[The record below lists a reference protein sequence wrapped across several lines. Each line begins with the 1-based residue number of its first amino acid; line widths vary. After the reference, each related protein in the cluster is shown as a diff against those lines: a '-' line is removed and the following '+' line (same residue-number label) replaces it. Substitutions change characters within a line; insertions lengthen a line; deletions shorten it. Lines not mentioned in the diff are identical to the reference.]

1 LRGFARPIA
10 LATLLLA
17 SLALAGSAEQAEPP
31 EPYQHNR
38 FDYWRFRE
46 RFPDILEPN
55 YLPFM
60 TYRVSP
66 PGVRGAGALARRLA
80 GWLGL
85 DAPPA
90 EELLVFCRW
99 LPSDFPLR
107 VAIVPPEID
116 DESVYEFWWKSPAD
130 YVAAVER
137 ALAIW
142 ERDLE
147 GAVRFERVDREA
159 EATLVLRVV
168 GEEAPSPEPSV
179 QVLGTTSL
187 GDACRVLGG
196 DPGSGRL
203 EVRYNARE
211 LKIYV
216 VDQHGLLLP
225 DQVEKVALHEI
236 GHAIGMRG
244 HSPIPADLMYEVA
257 RDQLGPDGLG
267 DEDVN
272 SFLSLYAFPN
282 GTVYTS
288 LAPAEQRPAEPPA
301 LPEGPPRLALAPH
314 VDAQRG
320 FEIQLPMGW
329 TRIETP
335 FGVAAVN
342 GVSWDY
348 DASFQLI
355 VRRYDT
361 IESYLENHGAAHFGV
376 SAITSV
382 GDASIAGR
390 RARRFTLERPNYGF
404 AEEFIFIES
413 GDGRVLISI
422 AECPIDG
429 QAAYRPWFDAIL
441 GSLEIQDGST
451 PGADRDY
458 SSAVADPE
466 PPPSGTGSP

>member
-1 LRGFARPIA
+1 LRGFAKRIA
-10 LATLLLA
+10 WATLLLA
-17 SLALAGSAEQAEPP
+17 SIALAGCIEEGEAPA
-31 EPYQHNR
+31 PYHHNR
-38 FDYWRFRE
+38 FDYWLFRD

-60 TYRVSP
+60 AYRVSP
-66 PGVRGAGALARRLA
+66 SEPAGAAALARRFA
-80 GWLGL
+80 SWLGFE
-85 DAPPA
+85 APPA

-99 LPSDFPLR
+99 PESEFPLR
-107 VAIVPPEID
+107 VAIVAPEID
-116 DESVYEFWWKSPAD
+116 EDIAYEFWSKTPAD

-142 ERDLE
+142 GRDLE
-147 GAVRFERVDREA
+147 GTVGFERVDGEA
-159 EATLVLRVV
+159 QATLVLRIV

-179 QVLGTTSL
+179 QVLGRASL
-187 GDACRVLGG
+187 GHACRVLGG
-196 DPGSGRL
+196 DPSSGRL

-267 DEDVN
+267 AEDVN
-272 SFLSLYAFPN
+272 SFLSLYALPN

-288 LAPAEQRPAEPPA
+288 LDQAKLRVDDRPA

-314 VDAQRG
+314 VDAVRG
-320 FEIQLPMGW
+320 FEIQMPMGW
-329 TRIETP
+329 LRIATP

-355 VRRYDT
+355 VRHYDT
-361 IESYLENHGAAHFGV
+361 IETYLERNAAAHFGV
-376 SAITSV
+376 AVITSV
-382 GDASIAGR
+382 RDASIAGH
-390 RARRFTLERPNYGF
+390 RARRFTLVRRKYGL
-404 AEEFIFIES
+404 AEEFSFIES

-422 AECPIDG
+422 AECPIESR
-429 QAAYRPWFDAIL
+429 AAYRPWFEAIL
-441 GSLEIQDGST
+441 ASLEIQDSSK

-458 SSAVADPE
+458 SSGGADPD
-466 PPPSGTGSP
+466 PPPQGSP

>member
-1 LRGFARPIA
+1 MRGFTRPIA

-17 SLALAGSAEQAEPP
+17 SVALAGCSEEADPP
-31 EPYQHNR
+31 EPYHHNR
-38 FDYWRFRE
+38 FDYWLFRD

-60 TYRVSP
+60 AYRVSP
-66 PGVRGAGALARRLA
+66 PELAGAAALARRFA
-80 GWLGL
+80 SWLGVE
-85 DAPPA
+85 APPA

-99 LPSDFPLR
+99 SESDFPLR
-107 VAIVPPEID
+107 VAIVAPELD
-116 DESVYEFWWKSPAD
+116 DESAYEFWSKSPAD

-147 GAVRFERVDREA
+147 GTVGFERVDGEA
-159 EATLVLRVV
+159 QATLVLRIV
-168 GEEAPSPEPSV
+168 GEEAPSPEPTV
-179 QVLGTTSL
+179 QVLGRTSL

-196 DPGSGRL
+196 DPNSGQL

-216 VDQHGLLLP
+216 VDQHGLLLA

-257 RDQLGPDGLG
+257 RDHLGPDGLG
-267 DEDVN
+267 AEDVN
-272 SFLSLYAFPN
+272 SFLSLYALPN

-288 LAPAEQRPAEPPA
+288 LAPAKRRVADPPA

-314 VDAQRG
+314 VDARRG
-320 FEIQLPMGW
+320 FEIQIPMGW
-329 TRIETP
+329 LRIATP

-361 IESYLENHGAAHFGV
+361 IESYLERNAAAHFGV
-376 SAITSV
+376 SVITSV
-382 GDASIAGR
+382 RDASIAGH
-390 RARRFTLERPNYGF
+390 RARRFTLARPNDGL
-404 AEEFIFIES
+404 AEEFSFIES

-422 AECPIDG
+422 AECPVES
-429 QAAYRPWFDAIL
+429 QAAYRPWLEAIL
-441 GSLEIQDGST
+441 ASLEIQDSSK

-458 SSAVADPE
+458 SSGAAGPD
-466 PPPSGTGSP
+466 PPPERSP

>member
-1 LRGFARPIA
+1 MRGFARRIA
-10 LATLLLA
+10 WATLILA
-17 SLALAGSAEQAEPP
+17 SIAPAGCTEEGEAPA
-31 EPYQHNR
+31 PYHHNR
-38 FDYWRFRE
+38 FDYWLFRD

-60 TYRVSP
+60 AYRVSP
-66 PGVRGAGALARRLA
+66 PELAGAAALARRFA
-80 GWLGL
+80 SWLGVE
-85 DAPPA
+85 APPA

-99 LPSDFPLR
+99 SESEFPLR
-107 VAIVPPEID
+107 VAIVAPEID
-116 DESVYEFWWKSPAD
+116 EIAYEFWSKSPAN

-137 ALAIW
+137 ALALW

-147 GAVRFERVDREA
+147 GTVGFERVESSE
-159 EATLVLRVV
+159 EATLVLRIL
-168 GEEAPSPEPSV
+168 GEEAPAPEPTV
-179 QVLGTTSL
+179 QVLGTASL

-196 DPGSGRL
+196 DPASGRL
-203 EVRYNARE
+203 EVRYHVRE
-211 LKIYV
+211 LRIYV

-225 DQVEKVALHEI
+225 DQVERVALHEI

-257 RDQLGPDGLG
+257 RDRLGPDGLG
-267 DEDVN
+267 AEDVN
-272 SFLSLYAFPN
+272 SFLSLYAIPS

-288 LAPAEQRPAEPPA
+288 LAPAKRRAADPPA

-314 VDAQRG
+314 VDAGRG
-320 FEIQLPMGW
+320 FEIQMPMGW
-329 TRIETP
+329 LRIATP

-361 IESYLENHGAAHFGV
+361 IESYLERNAAAHFGV
-376 SAITSV
+376 SVITSV
-382 GDASIAGR
+382 RDASIAGH
-390 RARRFTLERPNYGF
+390 RARRFTLARPNYPL
-404 AEEFIFIES
+404 AEEFSFIES

-422 AECPIDG
+422 AECPVES
-429 QAAYRPWFDAIL
+429 QAAYRPWFEAIL
-441 GSLEIQDGST
+441 ASLEIQDSSK

-458 SSAVADPE
+458 TSGAADPD
-466 PPPSGTGSP
+466 PPPQGSP